1 MVETQSTTQTQT
13 QNQSTTKVENIGIRI
28 ETRPEVHHV
37 FASNGYGYTSAI
49 VHVKAY
55 IIINNREFEF
65 DGAFISRD
73 FYLENTEQDV
83 EAFIK
88 KVAEAKKNMIDN
100 INKFLR
106 LREKLLAELKQYGE
120 VEEYF

>member
-1 MVETQSTTQTQT
+1 MSETQTQTQNTT
-13 QNQSTTKVENIGIRI
+13 QNQSTTKVENIAIRF

-37 FASNGYGYTSAI
+37 FASNGYAYTSAI
-49 VHVKAY
+49 VHVKSY

-65 DGAFISRD
+65 DGAFVSRD
-73 FYLENTEQDV
+73 FYIENTEQDV

-88 KVAEAKKNMIDN
+88 KVAESKKTMIDN
-100 INKFLR
+100 INKFLK
-106 LREKLLAELKQYGE
+106 LREKLLTELKQYGE